1 MKLRELSIVFG
12 VCLLLIA
19 GCGNDNNNDGG
30 TGGNIQPVISSFT
43 PNQVNRGQQNV
54 EGHINGANL
63 NGVTSVTLGD
73 GLTVVRFTGVS
84 ANDIQVIFNVGNN
97 AAAGGRTI
105 TVSTSAG
112 STSSSTVLTVSD
124 NRIPQAKFTITPAQG
139 AENTLFTVDATNS
152 GDLDGKVDKYAWDF
166 GDSKTATGRT
176 ATHRY
181 STKGTYKITLTV
193 TDNKGATAST
203 SHDVQ
208 VEKGKAPVAFF
219 EVTPPAGDVGL
230 PFRYDGSGSTDAD
243 GTIQKWEWNFGDGS
257 KGTGETTTHTYSRG
271 DTFDVTLTV
280 TDDTGLSSE
289 KVRSLRVENF
299 DVGKAEAEI
308 GKLIQRFFDRYSKLE
323 RFDAETIV
331 DGWSTSP
338 ECHGRDHEIRI
349 IERQQQLLKST
360 DAEVT
365 RMDIL
370 IKPNHVNANADVT
383 ARFQWTT
390 KQGVDGSATVLHQ
403 FTLIFDD
410 GEWQIC
416 NFTIQNLTASGN
428 ELFLLQ

>member
-1 MKLRELSIVFG
+1 MKLRELSILFAAS
-12 VCLLLIA
+12 LLIIA
-19 GCGNDNNNDGG
+19 GCGDDNNNDGG

-54 EGHINGANL
+54 EGHINGSNL

-73 GLTVVRFTGVS
+73 GLTVVRFTGIS

-124 NRIPQAKFTITPAQG
+124 NRIPQAKFTISPAQG

-152 GDLDGKVDKYAWDF
+152 NDADGKVDKYAWDF
-166 GDSKTATGRT
+166 GDGKTATGRT

-208 VEKGKAPVAFF
+208 VEKGQAPVAVF
-219 EVTPPAGDVGL
+219 EVNPPAGEIGL
-230 PFRYDGSGSTDAD
+230 PFRFDGSGSTDPD
-243 GTIQKWEWNFGDGS
+243 GTIQKYEWNFGDGS
-257 KGTGETTTHTYSRG
+257 KGSGQTTTHVYNTSA
-271 DTFDVTLTV
+271 TFDVTLTV

-289 KVRSLRVENF
+289 KKRSLRVENF
-299 DVGKAEAEI
+299 DEGKAEAEI
-308 GKLIQRFFDRYSKLE
+308 GKLIERFFVRYSKLE

-331 DGWSTSP
+331 EGWSTSP

-349 IERQQQLLKST
+349 IERQQQLLART

-365 RMDIL
+365 KMDIL
-370 IKPNHVNANADVT
+370 IKPSHIDANADVT

-390 KQGVDGSATVLHQ
+390 KKGENGTATVLHL

-416 NFTIQNLTASGN
+416 NFSLENLSATGN